1 MRERTIEIVTKAG
14 TMEAFVT
21 HPEQGGPFPGVIIF
35 MDVWGVREELNDIAR
50 RVATTGYYVMVPDF
64 YYRQGRI
71 RQTYIDAEGKRI
83 SLAKLPKAEHD
94 KVVSRSAATPD
105 WMIVDDVGAII
116 AHLGQG
122 GEPVKP
128 GGMGSIGYCMGG
140 RHVQVAGVSYPAHF
154 KASAS
159 LHGTYLISDKPDSSH
174 LRLAEMRGEYY
185 CGFAETDH
193 YAPPEM
199 IAQLGAILRGCPG
212 VRYTEVIHP
221 GTLHGYALPDRDI
234 YHKGAANRDWELIL
248 AMFQRQIPPSFAR

>member
-1 MRERTIEIVTKAG
+1 MHERFVEIATKAG
-14 TMEAFVT
+14 RMETFIT
-21 HPEQGGPFPGVIIF
+21 HPEEGGPHPVVIVF
-35 MDVWGVREELNDIAR
+35 MDVWGVREELFDIAR
-50 RVATTGYYVMVPDF
+50 RIGTVGYYTMVPDF
-64 YYRQGRI
+64 YYRQGKI

-105 WMIVDDVGAII
+105 AMIVDDVGAII
-116 AHLGQG
+116 EFLKA
-122 GEPVKP
+122 GEPARSDA
-128 GGMGSIGYCMGG
+128 MGSVGYCMGG
-140 RHVQVAGVSYPAHF
+140 RHAQVAGVSYPASF

-174 LRLAEMRGEYY
+174 LKLGAMRGEYY

-199 IAQLGAILRGCPG
+199 IAKLGEILKGCPD
-212 VRYTEVIHP
+212 VRYTHVIHP

-234 YHKGAANRDWELIL
+234 FHKGAANRDWELIFR
-248 AMFQRQIPPSFAR
+248 MFQRQLRPYA